1 MNFLEQ
7 FVITVAYVAVSTVS
21 FTHSP
26 FISSTSNASSL
37 KATKSDLFTV
47 NIALTRESGKNLKLS
62 EALEGHPTRKMLENT
77 LKVNLVELPIIDHSE
92 GPDLKA
98 FERLVKD
105 DKDLSNFDYVVI
117 TSPESA
123 KTFAEI
129 VQPSDSLPKIAAVG
143 KATKKTLSNLG
154 FEVNFVPSKANGEAL
169 ANELPPV
176 DELRL
181 NSILYPASY
190 KAADTIQDIL
200 SKRKDASF
208 RVERLNTYDTVPV
221 QYTED
226 QLTTAMDDIHITCF
240 GSPTAVDAWIDN
252 VDRALGTTDLTED
265 EKRKT
270 PGSNGNVVAVC
281 IGSTTARRCLE
292 SGRWQANDIYY
303 PSRDPGLNGWVES
316 CYSATGDVMERDFWG
331 GGW

>member
-1 MNFLEQ
+1 MNFIKLA
-7 FVITVAYVAVSTVS
+7 VVSLATAVSTVA
-21 FTHSP
+21 FTSSP
-26 FISSTSNASSL
+26 PAASRTSSL
-37 KATKSDLFTV
+37 AATESKSDLFTV
-47 NIALTRESGKNLKLS
+47 NIALTRESGKNGKLMES
-62 EALEGHPTRKMLENT
+62 LEKHPTRKMLENT
-77 LKVNLVELPIIDHSE
+77 LKVKLYEMPIIEHSD
-92 GPDLKA
+92 GPDLET
-98 FERLVKD
+98 FRQLVKD
-105 DKDLSNFDYVVI
+105 DQDMSAFDYVVI

-123 KTFAEI
+123 KTFGEV
-129 VQPSDSLPKIAAVG
+129 VQPSESLPKIAAVG
-143 KATKKTLSNLG
+143 KATKKALSNLG

-176 DELRL
+176 GELRL
-181 NSILYPASY
+181 NNVLYPASF

-200 SKRKDASF
+200 GKRKDASF
-208 RVERLNTYDTVPV
+208 RVQRLNTYDTVPV
-221 QYTED
+221 QFTEE
-226 QLTTAMDDIHITCF
+226 QLHLAMDEMHIACF

-252 VDRALGTTDLTED
+252 VDKALGTTDLTDD

-331 GGW
+331 GGGW